1 MHFLF
6 TFRYFLEFG
15 CLTSCFPLTLH
26 TRLSTRQNCLAR
38 PHLYQHVGRVV
49 EAHDQRSHPGHVV
62 HVGEGDE
69 GDGCQVVQEHD
80 QKILGTTRDEKEQKS
95 HN

>member
-1 MHFLF
+1 MSDVTLSLSHFAPV
-6 TFRYFLEFG
+6 RP
-15 CLTSCFPLTLH
+15 SVH
-26 TRLSTRQNCLAR
+26 STELCPAS

-80 QKILGTTRDEKEQKS
+80 QEILGTTRDEEE
-95 HN
+95 HERHT